1 MDEIKVY
8 DAAANT
14 FYRSRN
20 ITALPLVSWDLFGPY
35 FDKVCKDANDISG
48 LTRLARANKWS
59 YPGRFDKAL
68 TEKEQVI
75 VVTDAELNIVYATHN
90 ISKMN
95 GYPLGEIMGKK
106 PKMFQGK
113 DTCRDTVRYI
123 SKAVR
128 SNRPFEATLLNYRK
142 NGEPY
147 NCWIKGEPIFDGKGK
162 LVNFIAYEK
171 EVA

>member
-1 MDEIKVY
+1 MDEIKAY
-8 DAAANT
+8 DEAANT

-35 FDKVCKDANDISG
+35 FNKLCKDAKDICG
-48 LTRLARANKWS
+48 LNRLAQDNQWS
-59 YPGRFDKAL
+59 YTGKFDRAL
-68 TEKEQVI
+68 TEKEHVI
-75 VVTDAELNIVYATHN
+75 VVTDVELNIVYATHN

-95 GYPLGEIMGKK
+95 GYPQAEIMGKK

-113 DTCRDTVRYI
+113 DTCKDTARYI

-128 SNRPFEATLLNYRK
+128 NKLPFEATLLNYRK

-162 LVNFIAYEK
+162 LVNFIAYER